1 MNSLGISDE
10 LKQKL
15 QDVMVDR
22 HKLTLGKTLGE
33 GIALFVSFF
42 LHIESVSFLEWS
54 QYHLRA
60 TKNRSVRKLFG
71 HT

>member
-33 GIALFVSFF
+33 GTTLFSSQTDDKCCV
-42 LHIESVSFLEWS
+42 ESE
-54 QYHLRA
+54 
-60 TKNRSVRKLFG
+60 
-71 HT
+71 

>member
-1 MNSLGISDE
+1 MIKMLSVSVNSLGISDE

-33 GIALFVSFF
+33 GTAFVCLCVF
-42 LHIESVSFLEWS
+42 LHRESVSFLE
-54 QYHLRA
+54 
-60 TKNRSVRKLFG
+60 
-71 HT
+71 

>member
-33 GIALFVSFF
+33 GTALFSEYV
-42 LHIESVSFLEWS
+42 SVS
-54 QYHLRA
+54 
-60 TKNRSVRKLFG
+60 V
-71 HT
+71 

>member
-1 MNSLGISDE
+1 MIKMLSVAVNSLGISDE

-33 GIALFVSFF
+33 GTALFVFVVF
-42 LHIESVSFLEWS
+42 LHRESVSFLEWPVVNV
-54 QYHLRA
+54 H
-60 TKNRSVRKLFG
+60 G
-71 HT
+71 IG